1 MISLGM
7 PQYISSIRQYVTSGH
22 AMLALT
28 NSDMEKRLGINHP
41 LHRRRLRLAIEELRR
56 PSSK

>member
-1 MISLGM
+1 M

-28 NSDMEKRLGINHP
+28 NSDMEKRLSISHP